1 MEWSKSKTDA
11 NYALTSF
18 FFFVYCAYSNSRNK
32 THNSNIVKH
41 NLSPRQRRQFDPL
54 SRMGQKRD
62 YLTHLRSELGS
73 GLNMKVVALDLS
85 FPTHFPCL
93 NPIFVTHVMSCGLKG
108 CKLLFIHKLSAKIK

>member
-11 NYALTSF
+11 NYALNS

-32 THNSNIVKH
+32 TDNSNIVKH
-41 NLSPRQRRQFDPL
+41 NLSPRPRRQFDPL
-54 SRMGQKRD
+54 SHTGQNQE

-85 FPTHFPCL
+85 FPTHLPAPQSGIR
-93 NPIFVTHVMSCGLKG
+93 NSCYDMQSERVSK
-108 CKLLFIHKLSAKIK
+108 CYLFIN